1 MRLYSFLLATFVL
14 LFLPEIKPQ
23 QVLITITGLENNS
36 AFVSSLQGEKIHRID
51 SLKKGNDDAFDLSS
65 IMKNRNTG
73 FYRLSFT
80 NNRWI
85 DFFYDS
91 RNIEIKAD
99 INNISESIRVI
110 QSESN
115 RLYYSFVKLNKNYKT
130 KSELLQL
137 LLVRYPKDDEFYD
150 IVRQKLRSLQK
161 EYLEFV
167 NETSQKEPNSFIAR
181 YIKYS
186 QLPIV
191 DINLSI
197 DKQLEYLK
205 SYALEKVDFN
215 DVSLIYSD
223 AFTNKAIEYLT
234 YYRNPQLPIGLL
246 EKEFMT
252 AIDSIIAHAK
262 VNMLVY
268 QHVVEYLIDGFR
280 RFGFDNVLNYI
291 VENYVIKDD
300 LCLDEQ
306 TESSI
311 QKRLDQNKI
320 LPIGSVA
327 PNIILPDASG
337 NEINVATLKSKK
349 LLIIF
354 YTTKCP
360 HCKDLLP
367 EVSAF
372 HKEKNKSF
380 DIVAV
385 SIDANKND
393 WFEYINSNK
402 FEWLNLID
410 IDSWGG
416 KTAAAYYLYATPT
429 MFLLDEGKIIAKPIT
444 IAELK
449 NAFK

>member
-1 MRLYSFLLATFVL
+1 MRLYSFLLVAIVI

-51 SLKKGNDDAFDLSS
+51 SLKKGNDNVFDLSS

-99 INNISESIRVI
+99 INNISESIKVI

-115 RLYYSFVKLNKNYKT
+115 GLYYSFVKLNKNYKT

-137 LLVRYPKDDEFYD
+137 LLARYPKDDEFYD
-150 IVRQKLRSLQK
+150 IVRQKLLSLQK

-167 NETSQKEPNSFIAR
+167 NETSQKEPNTFIAR

-205 SYALEKVDFN
+205 SHALEKVDFN

-300 LCLDEQ
+300 LCLDEL

-337 NEINVATLKSKK
+337 KEI
-349 LLIIF
+349 
-354 YTTKCP
+354 
-360 HCKDLLP
+360 
-367 EVSAF
+367 
-372 HKEKNKSF
+372 
-380 DIVAV
+380 
-385 SIDANKND
+385 
-393 WFEYINSNK
+393 
-402 FEWLNLID
+402 
-410 IDSWGG
+410 
-416 KTAAAYYLYATPT
+416 
-429 MFLLDEGKIIAKPIT
+429 
-444 IAELK
+444 
-449 NAFK
+449 